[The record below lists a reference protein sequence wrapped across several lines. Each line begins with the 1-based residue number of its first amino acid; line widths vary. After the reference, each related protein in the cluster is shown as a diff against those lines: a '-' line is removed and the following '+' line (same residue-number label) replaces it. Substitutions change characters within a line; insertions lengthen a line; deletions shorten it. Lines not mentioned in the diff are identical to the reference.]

1 MTRTKTTLTALIAAA
16 AMTAGLATVPTLA
29 SARPQNTHMDARVE
43 VRADNR
49 IDARIDNLRDRIRV
63 GDRTH
68 QLSNRE
74 SVRLSG
80 KLNGIVSLKR
90 QFERSGRG
98 LDRQEVA
105 LLSGKLDTLSGQ
117 IRVQA
122 HDRNRR

>member
-1 MTRTKTTLTALIAAA
+1 MTRTKTTITALIAAA
-16 AMTAGLATVPTLA
+16 ALTAGLATVPTLA
-29 SARPQNTHMDARVE
+29 SARPLNAHVE
-43 VRADNR
+43 ARADNR
-49 IDARIDNLRDRIRV
+49 IDSRIDNLRDRIRL
-63 GDRTH
+63 GDRTR

-74 SVRLSG
+74 AARLSS
-80 KLNGIVSLKR
+80 KLNDISLLKR

-105 LLSGKLDTLSGQ
+105 LLNGKLDTLSGQ